1 MEEESSVKIPVHR
14 AVGLSSTGV
23 FLVTLAI
30 QLLGYIPTHFFAQH
44 LGLFQSGR
52 DALGTFQWFL
62 LLASSINMIGDLR
75 IGSAYT
81 FYVARGESPRVG
93 TGTYFVLRVAMV
105 AAGGVILWLTAPI
118 LPYSTEQYVGLF
130 ALWML
135 LPVLWSVSTVY
146 MQLYVAQGHSVQGQV
161 PQLIESAVRTSALTF
176 IALQSFNLKVG
187 QFNSIIPEV
196 TYAYLLGAA
205 SSAVYSFPAVWRQ
218 TERFRAP
225 VSSRFFRFAWP
236 LMGSLILLYLS
247 GTVIQFIVVVQLP
260 PSEYAVFLAANG
272 LRILALSIPA
282 AVAVPLFPH
291 LSGLHKREDYEL
303 IRQRTWAALR
313 YTALVVTPLVMA
325 MVVYREN
332 VLNIL
337 YSGGYS
343 EGATP
348 LAILALSAVP
358 AALTQIIGTSL
369 NSVGQQRLELYLT
382 SLQVAV
388 LVGASLIFLEPV
400 HLFGLDGLTAAA
412 LAVLLSSVGALAV
425 NLYFLETRFGVR
437 IQVRPTF
444 TILGAAAGA
453 FYVVGRF
460 NGLIPVNRYYQL
472 IAGVLLGFLVYAV
485 ILAIV
490 GELSKADVRQIC
502 SSVGLPH
509 QVADQLARL
518 CWRDETWPVNPL
530 PAGGAPG
537 LRPLE
542 GDRADLA
549 PLPPKTPPKE

>member
-1 MEEESSVKIPVHR
+1 MEEESAVKIPVHR

-44 LGLFQSGR
+44 IGLYSSGR
-52 DALGTFQWFL
+52 GALGTFQWFL

-81 FYVARGESPRVG
+81 FYVARGESPKVG

-105 AAGGVILWLTAPI
+105 AAGGIILWLTAPI
-118 LPYSTEQYVGLF
+118 LPYSTEQYLGLF

-161 PQLIESAVRTSALTF
+161 PQLIESIVRTSALTF
-176 IALQSFNLKVG
+176 VALQSFSLKVG
-187 QFNSIIPEV
+187 QFDSIIPEV
-196 TYAYLLGAA
+196 TYAYLIGAA
-205 SSAVYSFPAVWRQ
+205 SSAVYSFPSVWRQ
-218 TERFRAP
+218 IQPFRFP
-225 VSSRFFRFAWP
+225 VASRFFRFAWP

-247 GTVIQFIVVVQLP
+247 GTIIQFIVVVQLP
-260 PSEYAVFLAANG
+260 QSEYAVFLAANG

-291 LSGLHKREDYEL
+291 LSGLHKRQDYEL

-332 VLNIL
+332 VLYIL

-343 EGATP
+343 AGATP

-388 LVGASLIFLEPV
+388 LVGASLLFLEPV

-412 LAVLLSSVGALAV
+412 LAVLCSSVGALVV

-437 IQVRPTF
+437 IQLRPTV

-472 IAGVLLGFLVYAV
+472 IAGVLLGSLVYAV
-485 ILAIV
+485 ILAVV

-509 QVADQLARL
+509 QVADLLARL
-518 CWRDETWPVNPL
+518 CWREETWPVNPL
-530 PAGGAPG
+530 PGRGAPG

-549 PLPPKTPPKE
+549 PLPPKSPPK